1 MHFLKKKILQYLKG
15 KNKIIFTDHEKS
27 HSVEEFKKRVNF
39 FLVNIKK
46 NIDNQSSKG
55 IVIILPRD
63 VNYFACIFACWILK
77 CYFVPM
83 REDMIKSEIN
93 YQIKTSESCLI
104 IKRFKNK
111 IIFKKIKYKTKN
123 VNNKENLSYIIFTS
137 GSTGPRKGVKITYAN
152 FETYFK
158 SIRKVFNK
166 KNIRFNSLLINGEI
180 TFDIIQADL
189 VFALLFKAEICLTE
203 NPKNFFHLLDLMMRR
218 KVEAIYSVP
227 STWEKIIYLIE
238 NRKMKIHFLK
248 YLNSGG
254 ELLNI
259 RLVKKMKKYFP
270 KSKIINFYG
279 PTEFTIN
286 ATFLEIDQKLLNSK
300 KIIDEFGNISIGKPL
315 PNTKIKI
322 LKKNPSDQ
330 YGELLL
336 GGSQIMKGYINI
348 KKNFKMNIQ
357 KKYFYPTGDL
367 VSLKHGFIFYKG
379 RNKDYVK
386 LDGYRINL
394 ENISNSLS
402 KLFRKKTIV
411 ILRNKSLV
419 AYIET
424 SKKFKINPVILRK
437 KFEFWEIPSEFYF
450 LKELPKLE
458 SGKIAKN
465 YL

>member
-1 MHFLKKKILQYLKG
+1 MCFLKKKILQYING
-15 KNKIIFTDHEKS
+15 ENKIIFTDYKKS
-27 HSVEEFKKRVNF
+27 YSVEEFKQRVNF
-39 FLVNIKK
+39 FLTNIKK
-46 NIDNQSSKG
+46 NIDYQDSKG
-55 IVIILPRD
+55 IAIILPRD

-83 REDMIKSEIN
+83 REDMIKSEKN
-93 YQIKTSESCLI
+93 YQIKVSESCLI
-104 IKRFKNK
+104 IKRLKNK
-111 IIFKKIKYKTKN
+111 IIFKKIKNNTKN

-137 GSTGPRKGVKITYAN
+137 GSTGPRKGIKITYEN
-152 FETYFK
+152 FEAYFK
-158 SIRKVFNK
+158 SISKVFIK
-166 KNIRFNSLLINGEI
+166 KKIKYNSLLINGEI

-203 NPKNFFHLLDLMMRR
+203 NPKNFFHLFDLMTRR

-238 NRKMKIHFLK
+238 SRKIKINFLK

-259 RLVKKMKKYFP
+259 NLINKMRKYFP
-270 KSKIINFYG
+270 RAKITNFYG
-279 PTEFTIN
+279 PTEFTVN
-286 ATFLEIDQKLLNSK
+286 ATFLEIEQKLIKSK
-300 KIIDEFGNISIGKPL
+300 KIIDEYGNLSIGKPL
-315 PNTKIKI
+315 PNTKVKI
-322 LKKNPSDQ
+322 LKKNSSDQ

-336 GGSQIMKGYINI
+336 SGPQIMKGYINS
-348 KKNFKMNIQ
+348 KKNFKIKIK

-367 VSLKHGFIFYKG
+367 VSIKHGFIFYKG

-394 ENISNSLS
+394 DNISNSLS
-402 KLFRKKTIV
+402 KLFQKKTIV
-411 ILRNKSLV
+411 ILKNKSLV

-424 SKKFKINPVILRK
+424 HKKFKINSAILKK
-437 KFEFWEIPSEFYF
+437 KFEFWEIPSEFLF
-450 LKELPKLE
+450 LKEFPKLD